1 MNKIGRK
8 ILTTYFA
15 ILLCVFLITDV
26 TFIFLSRR
34 YLVNETST
42 QLQGEG
48 QRVAALLG
56 TLPLKESEL
65 RDKISN
71 VRRTIKI
78 AGRFVEDELVIFNK
92 EGKVL
97 YKDVEDADKKLIEQI
112 YNSPSSRVKGYVS
125 RIVPIVGRNG
135 ELKGQILLFTRV
147 KNIYALNALLSRTQF
162 ISFGIAGIIALII
175 GLIFAGRIVK
185 PLKLL
190 MLKLER
196 FSSNRTL
203 DAKVIRTGDEI
214 EELDRCFIEMA
225 GKIKQY
231 DEKQIRFLQNT
242 SHELKTP
249 LMSIQG
255 YAEAIK
261 DGVVAG
267 KEAEESLD
275 IIIEQSQRLKKTVED
290 IIYLTKLESADEKF
304 NFEECCICDIFASA
318 VKSVKPLAEEKGIRL
333 VYDSQIEYSGYFDGE
348 KLTRALINILGNDIR
363 YAKGIIEIKAT
374 HFGDH
379 IRLLISDDGAGFKEA
394 EASMIFDRFY
404 KGDKGNIGLGL
415 SITKAIIEGH
425 SGRIQAYNSDTGGAV
440 FEITLPKG
448 IKNETK

>member
-48 QRVAALLG
+48 QRVASMLG
-56 TLPLKESEL
+56 TLPLKEAEL

-71 VRRTIKI
+71 VRKTIKI
-78 AGRFVEDELVIFNK
+78 AGRFVDAEIVIFNK
-92 EGKVL
+92 EGRIL
-97 YKDVEDADKKLIEQI
+97 YKDVEDADKSLIEQI
-112 YNSPSSRVKGYVS
+112 YNSPSSRVNGYVS
-125 RIVPIVGRNG
+125 RIVPIMGRNS

-147 KNIYALNALLSRTQF
+147 KNIYALNVLLRRTQF
-162 ISFGIAGIIALII
+162 ISFGIASIIALII
-175 GLIFAGRIVK
+175 GLLFAEKLVR
-185 PLKLL
+185 PLKQLS
-190 MLKLER
+190 LKLEK
-196 FSSNRTL
+196 FSANRTL
-203 DAKVIRTGDEI
+203 DSKVIRTGDEI
-214 EELDRCFIEMA
+214 EELDRCFVEMA
-225 GKIKQY
+225 GRIKQY

-261 DGVVAG
+261 DGVVEG

-304 NFEECCICDIFASA
+304 SYEECCIWDIFDSA
-318 VKSVKPLAEEKGIRL
+318 VRSVKPLAEEKGIRL
-333 VYDSQIEYSGYFDGE
+333 IYDSQIEYSGYFDGE
-348 KLTRALINILGNDIR
+348 KLTRAFINILGNGIR
-363 YAKGIIEIKAT
+363 YAKGIIEIKAIDC
-374 HFGDH
+374 GDH
-379 IRLLISDDGAGFKEA
+379 IRLLISDDGAGFEKVE
-394 EASMIFDRFY
+394 EGKLFDRFY
-404 KGDKGNIGLGL
+404 KGNKGNIGLGL

-425 SGRIQAYNSDTGGAV
+425 RGGIKAYNGDTGGAV
-440 FEITLPKG
+440 FEIVLPKSK
-448 IKNETK
+448 KNETK

>member
-15 ILLCVFLITDV
+15 LLLCVFLITDV
-26 TFIFLSRR
+26 TFTFLSGR
-34 YLVNETST
+34 YLINETST
-42 QLQGEG
+42 QLQSEG
-48 QRVAALLG
+48 QRVASILG
-56 TLPLKESEL
+56 TLPLKDAEL
-65 RDKISN
+65 KDKISN

-78 AGRFVEDELVIFNK
+78 AGRFVDAELVIFNK
-92 EGKVL
+92 DGKVL
-97 YKDVEDADKKLIEQI
+97 YKDVEDVDKRLIELI

-125 RIVPIVGRNG
+125 RIVPIVGKNN
-135 ELKGQILLFTRV
+135 ELKGNILLFTRV
-147 KNIYALNALLSRTQF
+147 KNVYALNVLLRRTQF
-162 ISFGIAGIIALII
+162 ISFGIATIIALII
-175 GLIFAGRIVK
+175 GLLFAEKLVK
-185 PLKLL
+185 PLKQLT
-190 MLKLER
+190 LKLER

-203 DAKVIRTGDEI
+203 DAKAIRTGDEI
-214 EELDRCFIEMA
+214 EELDRCCIEMA
-225 GKIKQY
+225 GRIKQY

-261 DGVVAG
+261 DGVVEG

-275 IIIEQSQRLKKTVED
+275 IIIQQSQRLKKTVED

-304 NFEECCICDIFASA
+304 SYEECCIWDIFDSA
-318 VKSVKPLAEEKGIRL
+318 VRSVKPLAEEKGIKL

-348 KLTRALINILGNDIR
+348 KLTRALINILGNGIR
-363 YAKGIIEIKAT
+363 YAKSTIEIKVADC
-374 HFGDH
+374 GDH
-379 IRLLISDDGAGFKEA
+379 IRLLISDDGAGFKDA
-394 EASMIFDRFY
+394 EESKLFDRFY
-404 KGDKGNIGLGL
+404 KGEKGNIGLGL

-425 SGRIQAYNSDTGGAV
+425 GGRIKAYSGDTGGAV

-448 IKNETK
+448 MKNEAN